1 MSADALWWT
10 ERNFENVPRA
20 RWFGIFRRS
29 VKLSEDIPQRL
40 SIPSAILSAPRHV
53 SPSDDNLNSRQ
64 NYNKDRA
71 KTL

>member
-1 MSADALWWT
+1 MSADAIWWT

-40 SIPSAILSAPRHV
+40 GFIEKMLSTFRFLKEFA
-53 SPSDDNLNSRQ
+53 
-64 NYNKDRA
+64 A
-71 KTL
+71 KGKI